1 MLRAV
6 RWLVLALVA
15 LVLVVLA
22 LANRQMVLLS
32 LLPAELARY
41 SGLDWQIRLPLFVVI
56 LGGVVAGLALGFL
69 WEWVREARH
78 RGAERRARRDKT
90 RLERELA
97 RARPAPEREEDEILE
112 IVDGKRKA
120 G

>member
-1 MLRAV
+1 MLRAL

-41 SGLDWQIRLPLFVVI
+41 AGVDWQLRLPLFVVV
-56 LGGVVAGLALGFL
+56 LGGIVAGLALGFL

-78 RGAERRARRDKT
+78 RGAERRARRDKA

-97 RARPAPEREEDEILE
+97 RSKPSSGREEDEILE
-112 IVDGKRKA
+112 IIDGRRKA